1 MVLLIPVLLPVL
13 GGALLALLPL
23 ENKKARNV
31 YVEAVTLLTSAAL
44 FALILG
50 GESYVCTPMHM
61 TQSLAMKFRMDGL
74 SRIFAALIAF
84 LWPLAT
90 LYGFNYMEHESH
102 EKRFFVF
109 YLMSYGVTAGI
120 ATAANLFTLYVCY
133 ELLTLVTLPLVLHK
147 MDAASVHAGR
157 KYLYYSIGGAA
168 LAFIG
173 MIFIMAWGYGGT
185 EFVYGGVL
193 NALRQEQHRN
203 VLYLVYVLSFV
214 GFGAKA
220 ALFPMQAWLPQVSV
234 APTPVTALLHAVA
247 VVKAGAFAVIRMTY
261 YSFGAQFLAGSWAQI
276 VVICLSAFTIV
287 YGSAMALKEQHLKR
301 RLAWSTVS
309 NLSYILLGA
318 ALMTQAG
325 LTGALTHMLVHGVVK
340 ITLFFCVGAIMVRT
354 GAEYVQEIRGFG
366 RLMPVT
372 CAAFVL
378 AAAALVGVPPL
389 PGFISKWN
397 LATAAAQGGAMGIV
411 GLAAL
416 IISAILTACYLFPV
430 AVNMYF
436 RPLNANM
443 QISENANRD
452 PDWRM
457 KLPFVVL
464 CVAMIAL
471 CFAAY
476 PLTNWL
482 SGIAG
487 GLY

>member
-1 MVLLIPVLLPVL
+1 MILLLPVLLPVL

-23 ENKKARNV
+23 EDRKTRSI
-31 YVEAVTLLTSAAL
+31 YVEAFTLATSLVL
-44 FALILG
+44 FWLIFSGQEHACRVMQMTEKMSLG
-50 GESYVCTPMHM
+50 
-61 TQSLAMKFRMDGL
+61 LRMDGL
-74 SRIFAALIAF
+74 SRVFCALIAF

-90 LYGFNYMEHESH
+90 LYGFNYMEHEH
-102 EKRFFVF
+102 AEKRFFVF
-109 YLMSYGVTAGI
+109 YLISYGVTAGI
-120 ATAANLFTLYVCY
+120 ATASNLFTLYVCY

-147 MDAASVHAGR
+147 MDIASVRAGR

-173 MIFIMAWGYGGT
+173 LIFVMIYGESST
-185 EFVYGGVL
+185 EFVFGGSLEV
-193 NALRQEQHRN
+193 ALAGSRTEMLR
-203 VLYLVYVLSFV
+203 VVYVLSFV

-220 ALFPMQAWLPQVSV
+220 AVFPMQAWLPQVGV

-261 YSFGAQFLAGSWAQI
+261 YSFGTELIAGTWAQG
-276 VVICLSAFTIV
+276 VIIALAALTIV
-287 YGSAMALKEQHLKR
+287 YGSAMALKEQHMKR

-318 ALMTQAG
+318 ALLTEAG

-340 ITLFFCVGAIMVRT
+340 ITLFFCVGAVMVRT
-354 GAEYVQEIRGFG
+354 GQEYVQGVRGFG

-372 CAAFVL
+372 AFAFLL
-378 AAAALVGVPPL
+378 ASAALVGVPPL

-397 LATAAAQGGAMGIV
+397 LATAASQAGPMGLV

-416 IISAILTACYLFPV
+416 VVSAVLTACYLFPV

-436 RPLNANM
+436 RPLNANLHVA
-443 QISENANRD
+443 EGANRD

-457 KLPFVVL
+457 KLPFVLL
-464 CVAMIAL
+464 CVTIVVL
-471 CFAAY
+471 GFCAY

>member
-1 MVLLIPVLLPVL
+1 MILLLPVLLPIV
-13 GGALLALLPL
+13 GGALLGVLPL
-23 ENKKARNV
+23 EDRKARSI
-31 YVEAVTLLTSAAL
+31 YVEAVTLLTSVVL
-44 FALILG
+44 FALIFAG
-50 GESYVCTPMHM
+50 GDYACTAMPMTENLM
-61 TQSLAMKFRMDGL
+61 MKFRMDGL
-74 SRIFAALIAF
+74 SRVFSALIAF

-90 LYGFNYMEHESH
+90 LYGFNYMEHEHH
-102 EKRFFVF
+102 EKRFFVY
-109 YLMSYGVTAGI
+109 YLISYGVTAAI
-120 ATAANLFTLYVCY
+120 ANAANLFTMYVCY
-133 ELLTLVTLPLVLHK
+133 ELLTLATLPLVLHK

-173 MIFIMAWGYGGT
+173 MIFIIIYGVGQT
-185 EFVYGGVL
+185 EFVFGGVL
-193 NALRQEQHRN
+193 DVALAGSRRN
-203 VLYLVYVLSFV
+203 ILLLVYVLSFI

-220 ALFPMQAWLPQVSV
+220 AVFPMQAWLPQVGV

-247 VVKAGAFAVIRMTY
+247 VVKAGAFAVIRATY
-261 YSFGAQFLAGSWAQI
+261 YSFGTDFLAGTWAQDVAI
-276 VVICLSAFTIV
+276 GLAALTIV

-340 ITLFFCVGAIMVRT
+340 ITLFFCVGAVMVRT
-354 GAEYVQEIRGFG
+354 GQEYVQGTRGFG
-366 RLMPVT
+366 KLMPVT
-372 CAAFVL
+372 CGAFAL
-378 AAAALVGVPPL
+378 ASAALVGVPPL
-389 PGFISKWN
+389 PGFMSKWN
-397 LATAAAQGGAMGIV
+397 LATAASECGAMGVV
-411 GLAAL
+411 GLGAL

-430 AVNMYF
+430 VVNMYF
-436 RPLNANM
+436 RPLNA
-443 QISENANRD
+443 SLHAAEGANRD

-457 KLPFVVL
+457 TLPFVVL
-464 CVAMIAL
+464 CVAIVVL
-471 CFAAY
+471 SFTAY

>member
-1 MVLLIPVLLPVL
+1 MILLLPVLLPIL
-13 GGALLALLPL
+13 GGALLAALPL
-23 ENKKARNV
+23 EDRKARSI
-31 YVEAVTLLTSAAL
+31 YVEAVTLLTSVVL
-44 FALILG
+44 FALILSG
-50 GESYVCTPMHM
+50 GDYACTAMPM
-61 TQSLAMKFRMDGL
+61 TETLSMKFRMDGL
-74 SRIFAALIAF
+74 SRVFCGLIGF

-109 YLMSYGVTAGI
+109 YLISYGVTAGV
-120 ATAANLFTLYVCY
+120 ATAANLFTMYICY

-173 MIFIMAWGYGGT
+173 MIVILVWGVGAT
-185 EFVYGGVL
+185 EFTFGGALNMNLVGRHRDVLLAVYL
-193 NALRQEQHRN
+193 
-203 VLYLVYVLSFV
+203 LSFV

-220 ALFPMQAWLPQVSV
+220 AVFPMQAWLPQVGV

-261 YSFGAQFLAGSWAQI
+261 FSFGTEILAGTWAQYAAI
-276 VVICLSAFTIV
+276 ALASFTIV

-318 ALMTQAG
+318 ALMTPAG

-354 GAEYVQEIRGFG
+354 GQEYVQGTRGMG
-366 RLMPVT
+366 KLMPVT
-372 CAAFVL
+372 AGSFLL
-378 AAAALVGVPPL
+378 ASAALVGVPPL
-389 PGFISKWN
+389 PGFMSKWN
-397 LATAAAQGGAMGIV
+397 LATAAADGGAMGVV
-411 GLAAL
+411 GAVAL

-436 RPLNANM
+436 RPLNESLHAA
-443 QISENANRD
+443 EGVNRD

-464 CVAMIAL
+464 CVTIVAL
-471 CFAAY
+471 CFVTY

-482 SGIAG
+482 SGVAG

>member
-1 MVLLIPVLLPVL
+1 MIILLPVLLPVV

-23 ENKKARNV
+23 EDRKARSI
-31 YVEAVTLLTSAAL
+31 YVEAITLLTSVVL
-44 FALILG
+44 FALIFAD
-50 GESYVCTPMHM
+50 GEHSCTAMPM
-61 TQSLAMKFRMDGL
+61 TDELVMKFRMDGL
-74 SRIFAALIAF
+74 SRVFSGLIAF
-84 LWPLAT
+84 LWPMAT
-90 LYGFNYMEHESH
+90 LYGFSYMEHEHH
-102 EKRFFVF
+102 EKRFFVY
-109 YLMSYGVTAGI
+109 YLISYGVTAGI
-120 ATAANLFTLYVCY
+120 ATAANLFTMYVCY
-133 ELLTLVTLPLVLHK
+133 ELLTLATLPLVLHK

-168 LAFIG
+168 LAFVG
-173 MIFIMAWGYGGT
+173 MIFIIHYGLGAT
-185 EFVYGGVL
+185 EFFYGGVL
-193 NALRQEQHRN
+193 PIGVTATRRDL
-203 VLYLVYVLSFV
+203 LLLVYLLSFV

-220 ALFPMQAWLPQVSV
+220 AVFPMQAWLPQVGV

-261 YSFGAQFLAGSWAQI
+261 YSFGTDFLAGTWAQ
-276 VVICLSAFTIV
+276 SAAIGLASLTIV

-318 ALMTQAG
+318 ALMTRAG

-340 ITLFFCVGAIMVRT
+340 ITLFFCVGAVMVRT
-354 GAEYVQEIRGFG
+354 GQEYVQGTRGFG

-372 CAAFVL
+372 CGAFLL
-378 AAAALVGVPPL
+378 ASAALVGVPPL
-389 PGFISKWN
+389 PGFMSKWN
-397 LATAAAQGGAMGIV
+397 LATAASECGPMGVV

-430 AVNMYF
+430 VVNMYF
-436 RPLNANM
+436 RPLNASL
-443 QISENANRD
+443 QIADGVNRD

-457 KLPFVVL
+457 KLPFVLL
-464 CVAMIAL
+464 CVTIVVL
-471 CFAAY
+471 GFCAY

-482 SGIAG
+482 SGVAG

>member
-1 MVLLIPVLLPVL
+1 MILLLPVLLPII
-13 GGALLALLPL
+13 GGALLAFLPL
-23 ENKKARNV
+23 EDRKARSI
-31 YVEAVTLLTSAAL
+31 YVEAITIATSAVL
-44 FALILG
+44 FALIFSG
-50 GESYVCTPMHM
+50 GEYAVTAMPMTETLM
-61 TQSLAMKFRMDGL
+61 MKFRMDGL
-74 SRIFAALIAF
+74 SRVFCGLIGF

-90 LYGFNYMEHESH
+90 LYGFNYMEHEHH

-109 YLMSYGVTAGI
+109 YLMSYGVTAAI
-120 ATAANLFTLYVCY
+120 ATAANLFTMYVSY

-173 MIFIMAWGYGGT
+173 FIFVLVYGVGAT
-185 EFVYGGVL
+185 EFTFGGVV
-193 NALRQEQHRN
+193 NMDFVGSRKN
-203 VLYLVYVLSFV
+203 VLLVFYVLSFI

-220 ALFPMQAWLPQVSV
+220 AVFPMQAWLPQVGV

-261 YSFGAQFLAGSWAQI
+261 YAFGTELLVGTWAQA
-276 VVICLSAFTIV
+276 VAVGLAALTIV

-318 ALMTQAG
+318 ALMTPAS

-354 GAEYVQEIRGFG
+354 GQEYVQGTRGFG
-366 RLMPVT
+366 KLMPVT
-372 CAAFVL
+372 AGSFLL
-378 AAAALVGVPPL
+378 ASAALVGVPPL
-389 PGFISKWN
+389 PGFMSKWN
-397 LATAAAQGGAMGIV
+397 LATAASECGVLGLV
-411 GLAAL
+411 GVAAL

-436 RPLNANM
+436 RPLN
-443 QISENANRD
+443 ENLHAAEHVNRD

-457 KLPFVVL
+457 KLPFVILCITIVVL
-464 CVAMIAL
+464 SFCT
-471 CFAAY
+471 Y

-482 SGIAG
+482 AGVAG

>member
-1 MVLLIPVLLPVL
+1 MILLLPVLLPIL
-13 GGALLALLPL
+13 GGALLAVLPL
-23 ENKKARNV
+23 EGRKSRSI
-31 YVEAVTLLTSAAL
+31 YVEAITIVTSVVL
-44 FALILG
+44 FALVLG
-50 GESYVCTPMHM
+50 GGQYICTPMYM
-61 TQSLAMKFRMDGL
+61 TQTLAMKFRMDGL
-74 SRIFAALIAF
+74 SRVFSALIAF

-90 LYGFNYMEHESH
+90 LYGFSYMEHENH

-173 MIFIMAWGYGGT
+173 MIFVMVWGYGGT

-193 NALRQEQHRN
+193 NATMKSQHRDI
-203 VLYLVYVLSFV
+203 LLLVYVLSFI

-220 ALFPMQAWLPQVSV
+220 ALVPMQAWLPQVSV

-261 YSFGAQFLAGSWAQI
+261 YSFGTEFLSGSWAQMAAI
-276 VVICLSAFTIV
+276 MLSAFTIV

-318 ALMTQAG
+318 ALMSEAG

-340 ITLFFCVGAIMVRT
+340 ITLFFCVGAVLVRT
-354 GAEYVQEIRGFG
+354 GAEYVQEVRGYG
-366 RLMPVT
+366 RLMPT
-372 CAAFVL
+372 TSATFAL
-378 AAAALVGVPPL
+378 AAAALAGVPPL
-389 PGFISKWN
+389 PGFMSKWN
-397 LATAAAQGGAMGIV
+397 LATAASQGGAMGLI

-430 AVNMYF
+430 VVNMYF
-436 RPLNANM
+436 RPLNASA
-443 QISENANRD
+443 QIAENANRD

-457 KLPFVVL
+457 KLPFAVL
-464 CVAMIAL
+464 CVAIVAL
-471 CFAAY
+471 CFCSY
-476 PLTNWL
+476 SLTNWL
-482 SGIAG
+482 AGIAG
-487 GLY
+487 GLR

>member
-1 MVLLIPVLLPVL
+1 VILLLPVLLPVS
-13 GGALLALLPL
+13 GGALLAALPL
-23 ENKKARNV
+23 EDRKARSI
-31 YVEAVTLLTSAAL
+31 YVEAITVATSAVL
-44 FALILG
+44 FALIFRG
-50 GESYVCTPMHM
+50 GDYAVTAMPMTENLM
-61 TQSLAMKFRMDGL
+61 MKFRMDGL
-74 SRIFAALIAF
+74 SRVFCGLIAF

-90 LYGFNYMEHESH
+90 LYGFNYMEHEHH
-102 EKRFFVF
+102 EKRFFVY
-109 YLMSYGVTAGI
+109 YLISYGVTAGI
-120 ATAANLFTLYVCY
+120 ATAANLFTMYVCY

-168 LAFIG
+168 LAFVG
-173 MIFIMAWGYGGT
+173 MIFILIYGVGAT
-185 EFVYGGVL
+185 EFVFGGSLDVNLAGSRRGVL
-193 NALRQEQHRN
+193 M
-203 VLYLVYVLSFV
+203 VIYVLSFI

-220 ALFPMQAWLPQVSV
+220 AVFPMQAWLPQVGV

-261 YSFGAQFLAGSWAQI
+261 YSFGTSFLAGTWAQDAAI
-276 VVICLSAFTIV
+276 GLAALTIV

-318 ALMTQAG
+318 ALMTPAG

-340 ITLFFCVGAIMVRT
+340 ITLFFCVGAVMVRT
-354 GAEYVQEIRGFG
+354 GQEYVQGTRGFG
-366 RLMPVT
+366 KLMPVT
-372 CAAFVL
+372 AGSFLL
-378 AAAALVGVPPL
+378 ASAALVGVPPL
-389 PGFISKWN
+389 PGFMSKWN
-397 LATAAAQGGAMGIV
+397 LATAASACGPMGAV
-411 GLAAL
+411 GVAAL

-436 RPLNANM
+436 RPLNESLHAA
-443 QISENANRD
+443 EGANRD

-457 KLPFVVL
+457 KLPFILLCVTIVVL
-464 CVAMIAL
+464 SFCS
-471 CFAAY
+471 Y

-482 SGIAG
+482 AGVAG